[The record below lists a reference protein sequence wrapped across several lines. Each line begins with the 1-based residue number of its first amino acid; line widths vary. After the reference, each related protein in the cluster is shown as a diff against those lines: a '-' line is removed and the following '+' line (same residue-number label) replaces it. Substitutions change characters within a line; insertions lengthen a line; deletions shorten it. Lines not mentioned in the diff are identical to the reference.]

1 MASVLLHGEMWNVSN
16 LVLSGALDEHN
27 LFLCGNKI
35 SVPHSCIIPESS
47 ITDTSEIYTFLYF
60 STEKNWLVLILLAVG
75 FKKLTF
81 STLLLST
88 IFLVGGQGWYD
99 QFNSSPC
106 TLVSCRI
113 EKMFAYQPGALVN
126 AGAALSLLRLM
137 VLYKYWDVW
146 KNILQKEISQDMNT
160 LHSLDQY
167 LKLWNSIIFWSRWQ
181 VISFKLSSV
190 TSIFNDSVSEV
201 ESVCVHSI
209 VIMNC

>member
-27 LFLCGNKI
+27 LFLCGNKT
-35 SVPHSCIIPESS
+35 SVPYSRIIPESS
-47 ITDTSEIYTFLYF
+47 ITHTSEIYTFLYF
-60 STEKNWLVLILLAVG
+60 NTEKNWLVLIPLAVG
-75 FKKLTF
+75 FKKLAF

-88 IFLVGGQGWYD
+88 IFFGRGQGWYD

-106 TLVSCRI
+106 TLASCRI
-113 EKMFAYQPGALVN
+113 EKRFAYQPGALVN

-146 KNILQKEISQDMNT
+146 KNILQKQISQDMNT

-167 LKLWNSIIFWSRWQ
+167 LKLWYSIIF
-181 VISFKLSSV
+181 
-190 TSIFNDSVSEV
+190 
-201 ESVCVHSI
+201 
-209 VIMNC
+209 